1 MAEMNKQHQQ
11 EVKTGKRFEFGKNWS
26 RFLQTLTDEHIQ
38 HAQDSFSVLLD
49 GYDLQLKSMLDIGSG
64 SGLSSLVAKRLGG
77 KVHSFDYDPWSV
89 ASTKELKNRYFKNDE
104 NWKVEQGSVLDE
116 QYMRSLGSF
125 DIVYSWGV
133 LHHTGEM
140 WKAIENALIPVRS
153 GGLFYLAI
161 YNDQGKTSRRWT
173 RVKKLY
179 CSGPVG
185 RVIVKTGF
193 LSYVYSVTFLI
204 DMMKLRNP
212 FKYYREYK
220 KERGMSVY
228 HDHIDWLGGYP
239 FEVASPE
246 SIFRFM
252 KEKDF
257 VLKNMTTTN
266 SKGCNQFIFEKRQ
279 PGKQ

>member
-1 MAEMNKQHQQ
+1 MIEKNDQHQQ
-11 EVKTGKRFEFGKNWS
+11 EVKTGERFEFGKNWS
-26 RFLQTLTDEHIQ
+26 NFLRRLTGEHIQ
-38 HAQDSFSVLLD
+38 HAQDSFSAMLD
-49 GYDLQLKSMLDIGSG
+49 GYKLEGKSVLDIGSG

-77 KVHSFDYDPWSV
+77 KIYSFDYDPYSV
-89 ASTKELKNRYFKNDE
+89 ASTKELKNRYFKDDA

-116 QYMRSLGSF
+116 QYIRSLGTF
-125 DIVYSWGV
+125 DMVYSWGV

-140 WKAIENALIPVRS
+140 WKAIENALIPVKE
-153 GGLFYLAI
+153 GGLFFLAI
-161 YNDQGKTSRRWT
+161 YNDQGKSSRRWT
-173 RVKKLY
+173 KVKKLY

-185 RVIVKTGF
+185 RAVVKATF
-193 LSYVYSVTFLI
+193 LPYIYGITFLI
-204 DMMKLRNP
+204 DIVKLRNP

-246 SIFRFM
+246 AIFRFM
-252 KEKDF
+252 KERGF

-266 SKGCNQFIFEKRQ
+266 TKGCNQFIFERSRMA
-279 PGKQ
+279 